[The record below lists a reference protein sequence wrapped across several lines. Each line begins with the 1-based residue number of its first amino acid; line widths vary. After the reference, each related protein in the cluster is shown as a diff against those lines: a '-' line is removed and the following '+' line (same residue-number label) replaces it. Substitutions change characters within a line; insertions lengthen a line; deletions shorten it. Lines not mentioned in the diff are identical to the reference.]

1 MSILN
6 QIIETKKNEIKFSKR
21 INSFS
26 DLEKLEGFDRVTNSL
41 SKSLLNNKY
50 GIIGEHKRKSLD
62 LDNCDYRFIFFGSIH
77 DKKKLI

>member
-6 QIIETKKNEIKFSKR
+6 QIIETKKNEIKLSKR

-50 GIIGEHKRKSLD
+50 GIIGELTNNSV
-62 LDNCDYRFIFFGSIH
+62 FII
-77 DKKKLI
+77 